1 MIDERHE
8 ELAALYAVD
17 LLDGSEK
24 AAFEAELARHAEL
37 RALVDQLRESSASL
51 ALTARQVEPPAA
63 LKTRLLSA
71 IEAGTARAPAAA
83 PDSRDNVVPFPL
95 ARALPWGV
103 AACFAVA
110 AAFLGLRTI
119 SLRSE
124 NAALRTERQLAE
136 VACQMAQNQ
145 LGERTLLAEKMIADL
160 GAKLQR
166 TEDLSRLKITAL
178 ASLLGNTPEAKAIAV
193 WDPEQQ
199 SGLLTVEKLPA
210 IAAEQDY
217 QIWVVD
223 PQYAAPVDGGVF
235 KPDSTGRATLTFK
248 TGKPI
253 QKAAA
258 FAISLEK
265 KGGVPKAEGP
275 LVLLGKL

>member
-17 LLDGSEK
+17 LLDGPEK
-24 AAFEAELARHAEL
+24 VAFETELARHAEL
-37 RALVDQLRESSASL
+37 RALVDELRESSAAL

-63 LKTRLLSA
+63 LKARLLTA
-71 IEAGTARAPAAA
+71 IETGPARAPAAA
-83 PDSRDNVVPFPL
+83 PDASDNVVPFPL
-95 ARALPWGV
+95 ARVLPWGV
-103 AACFAVA
+103 AACFAAA
-110 AAFLGLRTI
+110 AAFFGLRTL

-136 VACQMAQNQ
+136 VAYRMAQNQ

-210 IAAEQDY
+210 VAAEQDY

-223 PQYAAPVDGGVF
+223 PQYATPVDGGVF
-235 KPDSTGRATLTFK
+235 KPDSTGRAVLTFK
-248 TGKPI
+248 TDKPI